1 MSPITMPTPTVTHRV
16 HQRIACQMR
25 IAMNLVAV
33 SAHSTGARALFCL
46 IALGLTACAQLQPQP
61 RPVVYDFGPG
71 AIAKV
76 TGERIS
82 PLPTLVLAD
91 VESPAALDSTAVLYR
106 LGYSD
111 AQQLRPYMQARWSM
125 APAQL
130 VRQRLREQLGVRRA
144 VLQAAQGVGAA
155 KPAMTL
161 HLELDEFSHWFDAAE
176 NSSGLVR
183 MRATLAQ
190 TDAGVERLV
199 AQRSFVV
206 QHPAA
211 SQDAAGGVRALTQA
225 TDALIQEIDQW
236 LVQVERAHG
245 AK

>member
-1 MSPITMPTPTVTHRV
+1 MKS
-16 HQRIACQMR
+16 IA
-25 IAMNLVAV
+25 I
-33 SAHSTGARALFCL
+33 SAHSTGAVALFCL

-71 AIAKV
+71 AIARV
-76 TGERIS
+76 ASDRMS

-91 VESPAALDSTAVLYR
+91 VESPVALDSTAVLYR

-111 AQQLRPYMQARWSM
+111 AQQLRPYTQARWSM

-130 VRQRLREQLGVRRA
+130 VRQRLRDQLGLRRA

-161 HLELDEFSHWFDAAE
+161 HLELDEFSHWFDAVE
-176 NSSGLVR
+176 HSSGLVR
-183 MRATLAQ
+183 MRATLGQA
-190 TDAGVERLV
+190 DGGVERLV
-199 AQRSFVV
+199 VQQSFVV
-206 QHPAA
+206 QRPAT

-225 TDALIQEIDQW
+225 TDELIHEIEQW
-236 LVQVERAHG
+236 LGQVERG
-245 AK
+245 N